1 VQRVGL
7 SSVLKSNVE
16 GSGTRESKAISVRG
30 VVQGVGFRPFVY
42 RLAHDHGLTGWVLNH
57 SGGVEIEVEGPA
69 DALAA
74 FVRDLEGKAPPLA
87 RIEGIEVSDVPL
99 SDHTAFEIRHSVA
112 EAGDGQSRFYQLIS
126 PDIATCPDCLR
137 ELLDPAD
144 HRYRYPFTNCT
155 NCGPRFTI
163 IADIP
168 YDRPLTT
175 MREFVMCPQC
185 QAEYDDPLDRRFHA
199 QPNACPVCGPQIWLV
214 ASPRF
219 QVSGSN
225 LKPFGLSLRTKPE
238 TLKPETPEPG
248 TGDVIARAAD
258 MLRAGEILAIK
269 GLGGFHLACD
279 ATDETA
285 VRTLRQ
291 RKNRPAKPMAVMM
304 ATLEDV
310 RQHCWV
316 SEEEERLLTS
326 PQCIIVL
333 LARKPGSDVSG
344 LVAPRNNYLGVM
356 LPYTPLHHVLLR
368 DVGRPLVMTS
378 GNLSEEPIARDNDEA
393 LRRLAHLAD
402 YFLLHN
408 RDIYARYDDSVWFVP
423 SVSGFKS
430 QVKSSNLKPFGLSL
444 RTKPETLK
452 PETALPQ
459 PIRRSRG
466 YAPFPVKLPFK
477 LRQILACGAELK
489 NTFCVTRDEY
499 AFLSQHIG
507 DMENL
512 ETLEHF
518 ETTVEL
524 YERLFRVEPEIIAY
538 DMHPEYLATKYAKA
552 QTSKPKL
559 QIPNSKSQISNL
571 HSLVSVQ
578 HHHAHIAS
586 CLADNGWL
594 PDDGPVIGVAW
605 DGTGFGT
612 DGRIWG
618 GEFLVADYR
627 GFRRAAHLEYL
638 PMPGGEAAIRNPYRL
653 AIGYLYALTGQLPTD
668 GCCLPVE
675 AIASAEELRIIQ
687 QQIDAGINCPQ
698 TSAGGRL
705 FDAVSALLGIRERVT
720 YEAQAAIEM
729 EMRAQS
735 PNSKLQISNSKSQI
749 TNHKS
754 QISIP
759 AYPFDVNDRE
769 GDDGGAMIVRLR
781 RLFEALLADRRGGV
795 PVEEMAYRFHITV
808 AEIVCTVCE
817 RVAGETGL
825 RTVALSGGCFQNRLL
840 LALVIPRLRETGLRV
855 LLHRQVPCNDGSI
868 SLGQAVIAHFAGEHD

>member
-1 VQRVGL
+1 VSGGL
-7 SSVLKSNVE
+7 I
-16 GSGTRESKAISVRG
+16 RKAISVRG

-42 RLAHDHGLTGWVLNH
+42 RLAHEHGLTGWVLNH

-69 DALAA
+69 AALAS
-74 FVRDLEGKAPPLA
+74 FVRDLETKGKEGKVPPLA
-87 RIEGIEVSDVPL
+87 RIESIEVADAPPAGY
-99 SDHTAFEIRHSVA
+99 TTFEIRPSVA
-112 EAGDGQSRFYQLIS
+112 EKGRYQLIS
-126 PDIATCPDCLR
+126 PDIATCLDCLR

-144 HRYRYPFTNCT
+144 RRYRYPFTNCT

-175 MREFVMCPQC
+175 MRDFVMCPQC
-185 QAEYDDPLDRRFHA
+185 QAEYKDPLDRRFHA
-199 QPNACPVCGPQIWLV
+199 QPNACPVCGPHVWL
-214 ASPRF
+214 APSSRLRSEAQPEGF

-225 LKPFGLSLRTKPE
+225 LKLE
-238 TLKPETPEPG
+238 TLKRE
-248 TGDVIARAAD
+248 TGDVIAQAARLLQSGD
-258 MLRAGEILAIK
+258 ILAIK

-279 ATDETA
+279 GTDEVA
-285 VRTLRQ
+285 VRTLRE
-291 RKNRPAKPMAVMM
+291 RKNRPAKPLAVMM
-304 ATLEDV
+304 TTLEEV
-310 RQHCWV
+310 KQHCWV

-326 PQCIIVL
+326 SQCPIVL
-333 LARKPGSDVSG
+333 LGWKPESNISR

-423 SVSGFKS
+423 LREETRFFRKNLVS
-430 QVKSSNLKPFGLSL
+430 L
-444 RTKPETLK
+444 
-452 PETALPQ
+452 AQ

-477 LRQILACGAELK
+477 IGQILACGAELK
-489 NTFCVTRDEY
+489 NTFCITRDEY

-518 ETTVEL
+518 ETTIEL
-524 YERLFRVEPEIIAY
+524 YKRLFRIEPQIVAY
-538 DMHPEYLATKYAKA
+538 DMHPEYLSTKYAKS
-552 QTSKPKL
+552 QFSIL
-559 QIPNSKSQISNL
+559 NSQFSI
-571 HSLVSVQ
+571 Q

-586 CLADNGWL
+586 CLADNGWS

-605 DGTGFGT
+605 DGTGYGT

-618 GEFLVADYR
+618 GEFLVANYH
-627 GFRRAAHLEYL
+627 GFQRVTHLEYL

-653 AIGYLYALTGQLPTD
+653 AIGYLYALTGQLPSFRPPSVPPD
-668 GCCLPVE
+668 FGGE
-675 AIASAEELRIIQ
+675 EELRIIQ
-687 QQIDAGINCPQ
+687 RQIDKGINCPQ

-705 FDAVSALLGIRERVT
+705 FDAISALLGIRERST
-720 YEAQAAIEM
+720 YDAQAAIEL
-729 EMRAQS
+729 EMAAQI
-735 PNSKLQISNSKSQI
+735 PNPKSQI
-749 TNHKS
+749 PN
-754 QISIP
+754 P
-759 AYPFDVNDRE
+759 GYPFGVEEDE
-769 GDDGGAMIVRLR
+769 DGMVIQLR
-781 RLFEALLADRRGGV
+781 GLFEAVLADQRDGV
-795 PVEEMAYRFHITV
+795 GVGEVAYRFHVTV
-808 AEIVCTVCE
+808 AEMMGVVCE
-817 RVAGETGL
+817 RIAQETGL

-840 LALVIPRLRETGLRV
+840 LALVVPRLQEVGLRV
-855 LLHRQVPCNDGSI
+855 LSHRQVPCNDGGI
-868 SLGQAVIAHFAGEHD
+868 SLGQAVIAHFAAN